1 MKLTTIITL
10 ALVGTAIT
18 LLFTTEK
25 GLEYRDTAM
34 EGAKKWG
41 KKLRRQAEDLAE
53 QAPVMEDH
61 MAEAIA

>member
-1 MKLTTIITL
+1 MKLSAIIAL

-25 GLEYRDTAM
+25 GRQYRTAAM
-34 EGAKKWG
+34 DGAADWG

-53 QAPVMEDH
+53 AAPVLEDQ
-61 MAEAIA
+61 MAEAMA